1 MKKIFFLLVV
11 FFSFCIPVVAF
22 AQVETGAP
30 PVQEDDFYKAK
41 VVTVLKEGE
50 TEEYGRKNILQNVKL
65 EFLQGPEKGKQI
77 EIPYEIDIDKAN
89 QKLKIGDKIIVGVS
103 HQNADL
109 PYYVSDMYRVNALW
123 MIFAFF
129 FALTLV
135 LSGKQ
140 GFRSFIGLVLSFVI
154 IMFFIVPLI
163 LKGWNPLLVSAVGA
177 LGIVSTTLYIAHG
190 FHARTTVAFV
200 SMLLTI
206 GLSVVFSL
214 LFVFGAKLFGL
225 GTEEAFFLQTT
236 QGLSIDLRGL
246 LLGGILIGT
255 LGVLDDIATA
265 QAATVEQIHRAN
277 TSLSFKELYQ
287 RGSEVGKEHIAS
299 LVNTLVL
306 AYTGASFPLLLL
318 FSLYQKPMWT
328 TLNSEV
334 IAEEVVRMLVG
345 SIALICAV
353 PITTFLSAYLFSYNK
368 EKLDSRN

>member
-1 MKKIFFLLVV
+1 MKKIFFILFLSLCILTPSFVV
-11 FFSFCIPVVAF
+11 

-30 PVQEDDFYKAK
+30 PVQEDDFYKGK
-41 VVTVLKEGE
+41 VVTVVKEE
-50 TEEYGRKNILQNVKL
+50 QKEEYGRKNILQHIKV
-65 EFLQGPEKGKQI
+65 EILQGAEKGKQV

-89 QKLKIGDKIIVGVS
+89 QKLEVGDKVIVGVS
-103 HQNADL
+103 HQNAEQ

-129 FALTLV
+129 FVLTLA

-140 GFRSFIGLVLSFVI
+140 GVRSFLGLVLSFVI
-154 IMFFIVPLI
+154 IMFFIVPFI

-265 QAATVEQIHRAN
+265 QAATVEQIHHAN
-277 TSLSFKELYQ
+277 RTLNFHELYK
-287 RGSEVGKEHIAS
+287 RGSEVGREHIAS

-334 IAEEVVRMLVG
+334 IAEEVIRMLVG

-353 PITTFLSAYLFSYNK
+353 PITTFLAAYLFSHSKK
-368 EKLDSRN
+368 ELDSRN